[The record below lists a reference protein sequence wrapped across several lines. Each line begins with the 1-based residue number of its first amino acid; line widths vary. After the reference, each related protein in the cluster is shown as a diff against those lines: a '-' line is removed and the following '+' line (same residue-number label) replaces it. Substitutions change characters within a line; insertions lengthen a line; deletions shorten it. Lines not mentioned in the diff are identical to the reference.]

1 MRVRGAADGD
11 FLDDGG
17 AAAGGDFSVP
27 GGAVPAAGRHVDRDS
42 VHPVPQGDQHD
53 VHRRPDRRH
62 RHRALQP
69 AQAHRPQGAPPRWHQ
84 PQTVS
89 AEKSTT

>member
-17 AAAGGDFSVP
+17 AAAGGDVAVP
-27 GGAVPAAGRHVDRDS
+27 GGAVPDAGRHVDRVG

-53 VHRRPDRRH
+53 VHRRPGRRH

-69 AQAHRPQGAPPRWHQ
+69 AQAHRAQGAPARRH
-84 PQTVS
+84 
-89 AEKSTT
+89 